1 MMNKKQIVGFCGL
14 ILMMCFGLLLALGC
28 KEDKEVEPVT
38 QEIVAV
44 EETQE
49 EIVEEEIDIQESEEA
64 VVEEVVEPE
73 VVEEVIVE
81 EPTEVE
87 ETEAVET
94 YTFDQD
100 EIHYYLTTTL
110 TDSEYDDYF
119 NEAMGSSW
127 TIKSR
132 AIEFDAHILEQTK
145 SEKYKTRCELMLG
158 SGDYDNGN
166 FTGPYIKTRDIAY
179 TDLEGAHEGSNVR
192 VTATIEEYDVEHGW
206 LKITIRDIEV
216 R

>member
-1 MMNKKQIVGFCGL
+1 MNKKQIVGFCGL

-28 KEDKEVEPVT
+28 KEDKEVEPAT

-49 EIVEEEIDIQESEEA
+49 EIVEEEINIQESEEA

-81 EPTEVE
+81 ETEE
-87 ETEAVET
+87 VET

-100 EIHYYLTTTL
+100 EIYYYLTTTL
-110 TDSEYDDYF
+110 TDSEYDAYF
-119 NEAMGSSW
+119 NEAMGANW
-127 TIKSR
+127 TIKAR

-166 FTGPYIKTRDIAY
+166 FKGPYIKTKDIAY
-179 TDLEGAHEGSNVR
+179 TELEGAHEGSNVR

-206 LKITIRDIEV
+206 LKITIKDVEV

>member
-1 MMNKKQIVGFCGL
+1 MNKKQTVGFCGL

-38 QEIVAV
+38 QEIVVA
-44 EETQE
+44 EETQS
-49 EIVEEEIDIQESEEA
+49 EIVEEEIDIQEPEEV

-73 VVEEVIVE
+73 VVEEVIEETVVE
-81 EPTEVE
+81 ES
-87 ETEAVET
+87 EAVET

-110 TDSEYDDYF
+110 TDSEYDAYF
-119 NEAMGSSW
+119 NKAMGSSW
-127 TIKSR
+127 TIKAR

-145 SEKYKTRCELMLG
+145 SEKYDTRCELMLG

-166 FTGPYIKTRDIAY
+166 FTGPYIKTKDIAY
-179 TDLEGAHEGSNVR
+179 TELEGAHEGSNVR
-192 VTATIEEYDVEHGW
+192 VTANIEEYDVEHGW

>member
-1 MMNKKQIVGFCGL
+1 MNKKQIVGFCGL

-28 KEDKEVEPVT
+28 KEDKEVEPTT
-38 QEIVAV
+38 QEIVVV
-44 EETQE
+44 EETQD
-49 EIVEEEIDIQESEEA
+49 EIIEEEIDIQESEEA

-73 VVEEVIVE
+73 VVEEVIEETVVE
-81 EPTEVE
+81 ES
-87 ETEAVET
+87 EAVET

-110 TDSEYDDYF
+110 TDSEYDAYF

-127 TIKSR
+127 TIRSR

-145 SEKYKTRCELMLG
+145 SEKYDTRCELMLG

-179 TDLEGAHEGSNVR
+179 TELEGAHEGSNVR
-192 VTATIEEYDVEHGW
+192 VTANIEEYDVEHGW

>member
-14 ILMMCFGLLLALGC
+14 ALMMCFGLLLALGC
-28 KEDKEVEPVT
+28 KEDKEVEPAIE
-38 QEIVAV
+38 EIVVV
-44 EETQE
+44 EETQD
-49 EIVEEEIDIQESEEA
+49 EIVEEEIDIQESKEE

-73 VVEEVIVE
+73 VVEEVIEETVVE
-81 EPTEVE
+81 ES
-87 ETEAVET
+87 EAVET

-110 TDSEYDDYF
+110 TDSEYDAYF

-127 TIKSR
+127 TIKAR
-132 AIEFDAHILEQTK
+132 AIEFNAHILEQTK
-145 SEKYKTRCELMLG
+145 SEKYDTRCELMLG

-166 FTGPYIKTRDIAY
+166 FTGPYIKTKDIAY
-179 TDLEGAHEGSNVR
+179 TELEGAHEGSNVR
-192 VTATIEEYDVEHGW
+192 VTANIEEYDVEHGW

>member
-1 MMNKKQIVGFCGL
+1 MNKKQMVGFCGL

-28 KEDKEVEPVT
+28 KEDKDVEPTT
-38 QEIVAV
+38 QEIVVV

-81 EPTEVE
+81 EPSEVE
-87 ETEAVET
+87 VVET

-110 TDSEYDDYF
+110 TDSEYDAYF

-127 TIKSR
+127 TIKAR

-166 FTGPYIKTRDIAY
+166 FTGPYIKTKDIAY
-179 TDLEGAHEGSNVR
+179 TELEGAHEGSNVR
-192 VTATIEEYDVEHGW
+192 VIATIEEYDVEHGW
-206 LKITIRDIEV
+206 LEITIRNIEV

>member
-1 MMNKKQIVGFCGL
+1 MNKKQIVGFCGL

-28 KEDKEVEPVT
+28 KEDKEVEPAT
-38 QEIVAV
+38 QEIVVV

-49 EIVEEEIDIQESEEA
+49 EIVEEEIDIQEYEEA

-110 TDSEYDDYF
+110 TDSEYNAYF